1 MMPEAVIG
9 HTIPGRVRL
18 KIPGMRGDP
27 VYFQM
32 AAEILQGA
40 SGVRTVE
47 TNHRTASILVTGP
60 AAALPRLRRI
70 GSDHDLFHLTDHAG
84 SGTRGGER
92 RTRITARRDVQNRI
106 AVILLALAFVQI
118 LRGQI
123 MVPALALIWNAL
135 ELIQWENLE
144 ESQRD

>member
-1 MMPEAVIG
+1 MTPEAVIG
-9 HTIPGRVRL
+9 HAIPGRIRL

-27 VYFQM
+27 VYFQT
-32 AAEILQGA
+32 AGEILQGA
-40 SGVRTVE
+40 PGVRTVQ

-60 AAALPRLRRI
+60 AAALPRLRKI
-70 GSDHDLFHLTDHAG
+70 GSDHDLFHVTDHAG
-84 SGTRGGER
+84 SGTTEGGR
-92 RTRITARRDVQNRI
+92 RTRITARTAVQNRI
-106 AVILLALAFVQI
+106 AVILLALAFVQT

-144 ESQRD
+144 EGQRD

>member
-1 MMPEAVIG
+1 MTPEAVIG
-9 HTIPGRVRL
+9 HAIPGRIRL

-32 AAEILQGA
+32 AGEILQGA
-40 SGVRTVE
+40 PGVRTVQ

-60 AAALPRLRRI
+60 AAALPRLRKI
-70 GSDHDLFHLTDHAG
+70 GSDHDLFHVTDHAG
-84 SGTRGGER
+84 SGTTEGGR
-92 RTRITARRDVQNRI
+92 RTRITARTAVQNRI
-106 AVILLALAFVQI
+106 AVILLALAFVQT

-144 ESQRD
+144 EGQRD